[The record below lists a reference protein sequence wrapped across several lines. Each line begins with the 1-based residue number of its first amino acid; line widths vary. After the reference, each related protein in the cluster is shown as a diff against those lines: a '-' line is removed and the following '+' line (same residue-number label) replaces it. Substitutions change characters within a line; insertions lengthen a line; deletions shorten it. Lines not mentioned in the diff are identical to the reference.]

1 MAIRDSNRGEY
12 DWKSR
17 TYRLENE
24 VSNCI
29 SHYKNFIDAK
39 KQRPARFL
47 RMRQCAV
54 LIFILRL
61 PEVLRY
67 GTRPGRRRFRRGHR

>member
-39 KQRPARFL
+39 NSACQIPENEA
-47 RMRQCAV
+47 MRCFDFYSSSSGSSA
-54 LIFILRL
+54 LW
-61 PEVLRY
+61 
-67 GTRPGRRRFRRGHR
+67 

>member
-17 TYRLENE
+17 TYRFENE

-39 KQRPARFL
+39 KQR
-47 RMRQCAV
+47 
-54 LIFILRL
+54 L
-61 PEVLRY
+61 PDS
-67 GTRPGRRRFRRGHR
+67 